1 MSKSKQIFA
10 ALGVV
15 ASLGVAAMPLTSYAT
30 DAAEVT
36 GEAVV
41 LVEVTPAIS
50 MTIEGNNDGDNQA
63 HAIVDEEYDKVQVND
78 NNVAEGGAT
87 KANDFTG
94 EMKWAG
100 GSVTSEAT
108 AKVSSSYVALTQ
120 NDRKA
125 DADFKSTITVY
136 TNSTNGYNLVVNDK
150 DDNTALTA
158 EGTTETIPAGV
169 IADKGGVSAWSIKVG
184 STGSWQ
190 AMVAKPAAEGDE
202 AIAVKT
208 LNTKTVEGDVSEV
221 FYGVTTSTDQA
232 TGIYHDAI
240 VYTATTK

>member
-15 ASLGVAAMPLTSYAT
+15 ASLGVAAMPLTSYAA
-30 DAAEVT
+30 DAAQVT

-50 MTIEGNNDGDNQA
+50 MTIEGNNDTSA
-63 HAIVDEEYDKVQVND
+63 HKIASETYGKVQVND

-94 EMKWAG
+94 EMEWAG
-100 GSVTSEAT
+100 GVVTSEAT

-136 TNSTNGYNLVVNDK
+136 TNSTKGYNLVVNDK

-169 IADKGGVSAWSIKVG
+169 IADEGGVSAWSIKVG
-184 STGSWQ
+184 SEGTWQ
-190 AMVAKPAAEGDE
+190 AMVKKPAAEGDQ

-208 LNTKTVEGDVSEV
+208 SDTKTVDGEVSEV